1 MNENSTVESSSAM
14 LPISRSAKAGARP
27 TGAPLIDAT
36 ALYRRQVQEAYAS
49 LQLSASISLFAA
61 FLTLMVLGNT
71 GDIKAGLYWFVY
83 ALAVFAFRFTLAARF
98 QAFRRADVVFPANKI
113 WEALLILGNILVGLQ
128 WGFLG
133 TFLFNSIDIHRQ
145 LFIVLVVVSYVGSA
159 MVPFTALKWAH
170 PALAIPAAVPPTI
183 YIFFMLG
190 GTAWLSGTMALF
202 FIGGMLYMGYPMHK
216 RVVERLH
223 YELENQALLE
233 RLSTYNIE
241 LDVQN
246 NELKT
251 RTNEVARTGEEARRQ
266 ADALASHVQQTL
278 LPVITCTPEFR
289 IVEWNDAAEALLGY
303 RALEVIGDNMGELL
317 FPTERRANIGPYLHK
332 LFRDKQ
338 PSMIEFPAVARDGQ
352 KIPVRYYVTPIF
364 AEDGEPLRMSV
375 IIIESY
381 AEPGVRRRRAT
392 SNPASA
398 AYAITGPS
406 SSDPVTSY

>member
-1 MNENSTVESSSAM
+1 M
-14 LPISRSAKAGARP
+14 LPISHNPDTGARAIA
-27 TGAPLIDAT
+27 APLIEPT

-71 GDIKAGLYWFVY
+71 GDLKAGLYWFAY
-83 ALAVFAFRFTLAARF
+83 ALAVFAFRFTLATRF
-98 QAFRRADVVFPANKI
+98 HLFKRADLTFPATKI

-128 WGFLG
+128 WGILG
-133 TFLFNSIDIHRQ
+133 TFLFNSMDIHRQ
-145 LFIVLVVVSYVGSA
+145 LFIVLVIVSYVGSA

-202 FIGGMLYMGYPMHK
+202 FIGCMLYMGYPMHK
-216 RVVERLH
+216 RVVERLR
-223 YELENQALLE
+223 YELENKALLE
-233 RLSTYNIE
+233 RLSAYNNE
-241 LDVQN
+241 LDLQN

-251 RTNEVARTGEEARRQ
+251 RTNEVARSGEEARRQ

-303 RALEVIGDNMGELL
+303 REPEVIGDSMGELL
-317 FPTERRANIGPYLHK
+317 FPSERRANIVPYLHK

-352 KIPVRYYVTPIF
+352 EIPVRYYVTPIF
-364 AEDGEPLRMSV
+364 GERGEPLRISV

-381 AEPGVRRRRAT
+381 AEPGVRRRRA
-392 SNPASA
+392 PSA
-398 AYAITGPS
+398 PTPGGYAITGPS